1 MITHIANPRGECM
14 TGNIET
20 NNNNNNNKPRGA
32 SAPLWTPWG
41 IQRRSERDAQKIAIH
56 RLVRQVEEI
65 HFQRPTEDTGAK
77 VDLPKR

>member
-1 MITHIANPRGECM
+1 MITHITNPRGECM

-20 NNNNNNNKPRGA
+20 NNNNNKPRGA

-41 IQRRSERDAQKIAIH
+41 IQRRSERDAQKVAIH

-65 HFQRPTEDTGAK
+65 HFQRPTEDTSAK
-77 VDLPKR
+77 ADLPKG

>member
-20 NNNNNNNKPRGA
+20 NNNNKPRGA